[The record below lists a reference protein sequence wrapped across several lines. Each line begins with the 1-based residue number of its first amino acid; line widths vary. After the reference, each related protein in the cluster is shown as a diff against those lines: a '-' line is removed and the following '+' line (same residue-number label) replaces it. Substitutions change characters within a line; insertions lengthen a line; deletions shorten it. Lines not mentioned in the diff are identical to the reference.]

1 MNKYISTVKRSVDAL
16 YAFKVKPFLKGL
28 GFCQYVVKNPEYM
41 PDSFLVYFHNSELSG
56 WAILKVLPD
65 ERIRDGKLLEI
76 KWGRGELIFFQDL
89 VKSKV
94 HPLLIIECNNGF
106 FYSDEVKRRYNYR
119 SLKPLELEDFFL

>member
-1 MNKYISTVKRSVDAL
+1 MSKYVSTTKRSVEGL
-16 YAFKVKPFLKGL
+16 YNFKVKPFFKGL
-28 GFCQYVVKNPEYM
+28 GFRQYVIKNPEYM
-41 PDSFLVYFHNSELSG
+41 PNSFLVYFNNSELSG

-65 ERIRDGKLLEI
+65 ERIQDGKLLKI
-76 KWGRGELIFFQDL
+76 KWDRGELIFFQDL

-119 SLKPLELEDFFL
+119 SLKLLELETFFL